1 MRNWLAV
8 LMVVGIV
15 AGCAH
20 RRVSDGYQGSVD
32 STVHVENHHWGDVN
46 IFLIHDGQRTRLGT
60 VTAASDATFTIP
72 WRIIGSAGQLQLE
85 AHAIALPG
93 ALDSETMSYRAGMQI
108 NWTLESNLE
117 RATLSIY

>member
-1 MRNWLAV
+1 MRNWLAM
-8 LMVVGIV
+8 LMVVGMV
-15 AGCAH
+15 AGCVH
-20 RRVSDGYQGSVD
+20 RSVSDGYQGAVD

-46 IFLIHDGQRTRLGT
+46 IFLLHDGQRTRLGT

-93 ALDSETMSYRAGMQI
+93 TLDSETMSYRAGMQI
-108 NWTLESNLE
+108 NWTLETNLE
-117 RATLSIY
+117 RATLSTY